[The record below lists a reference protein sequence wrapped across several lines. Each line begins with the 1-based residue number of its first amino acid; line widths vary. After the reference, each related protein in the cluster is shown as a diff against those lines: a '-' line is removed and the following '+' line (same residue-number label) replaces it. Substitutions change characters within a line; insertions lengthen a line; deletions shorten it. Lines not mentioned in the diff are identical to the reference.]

1 MGLLSK
7 LGTIAGTAIGGP
19 IGGMIGGALGSA
31 AGGVLAGG
39 AAKKQTKN
47 ALNDLNAAQ
56 AQGMTALSGAR
67 DAGIGYL
74 SPYNQLGATGTAGV
88 QNMLTPGF
96 QYQPTDPSYQF
107 RFNEG
112 QRAVDRSAAAGGSL
126 YSGGTLRALNRY
138 GQGVANSAYQQDFD
152 NRLGVSQLGLNAAN
166 SMANVQTSY
175 GSNTANLLSNMARA
189 RVPVYGARGEAIA
202 GQYGSL
208 FGALDGVSG
217 AFGGMG
223 GSATGGGGGQTL
235 ADAWGFMPQPSGD
248 IGPFVNTPGSLNAA
262 FGF

>member
-7 LGTIAGTAIGGP
+7 LGSIAGTAIGGP
-19 IGGMIGGALGSA
+19 IGGMVGGALGSA

-47 ALNDLNAAQ
+47 MLNDLNAAQ
-56 AQGMTALSGAR
+56 AQGLTALGGAR
-67 DAGIGYL
+67 DASIGYL
-74 SPYNQLGATGTAGV
+74 SPYNQLGSVGTAGV
-88 QNMLTPGF
+88 TDMLKPGF
-96 QYQPTDPSYQF
+96 QYNPTDPSYAF
-107 RFNEG
+107 R
-112 QRAVDRSAAAGGSL
+112 RSEMENALARKGAASGA
-126 YSGGTLRALNRY
+126 YRSGGYDKALAEHIGNLS
-138 GQGVANSAYQQDFD
+138 NTFYQQDFG
-152 NRLGVSQLGLNAAN
+152 NRLNVSQLGLNAAN
-166 SMANVQTSY
+166 SMAQTQSGY
-175 GSNTANLLSNMARA
+175 GANAANLIAGIARSK
-189 RVPVYGARGEAIA
+189 VPVYGARGDAIA

-208 FGALDGVSG
+208 FGALDGLGG

-235 ADAWGFMPQPSGD
+235 ADAWGFLPKPSGD